1 LIEMSL
7 LQVGIC
13 PKIPQNLQEAAILR
27 RLRSPPTSMSLLFDR
42 LFSSVALSH
51 LFVDILNGQRAVL
64 LAYLSGPL
72 GLTNA
77 TLGLVSTTYVV
88 SAAFIQPFFGHLAD
102 RTGPRW
108 VVAGGVLWMA
118 FFFSLA
124 LITPG
129 SLALA
134 LLVLAS
140 LGSGAF
146 HPAGTMQA
154 TLSGRT
160 LYAGKETTATA
171 FFFVFGQMGHFAGPV
186 LAGPLLE
193 NFGTWGLLCLVLP
206 AIPVGIHAARSLPAT
221 RPALAPATAGPE
233 EGGRRIIRTAL
244 LSFILVAALQSWA
257 QQNMVTFV
265 PKHLSDLG
273 QPASVYGLV
282 AALFMGGSAIGN
294 VLGGSLAD
302 RFGKRRVAAAA
313 LALASGPLYLF
324 PDLGWSAWL
333 YLVVASA
340 GLLTGAVHSIL
351 VVLAQRQV
359 PGGMALASGLILGF
373 MFSSGALGTL
383 FSGFL
388 ADIWGLTL
396 VFHLNGLIAL
406 AAAILAL
413 TLEKT

>member
-1 LIEMSL
+1 
-7 LQVGIC
+7 
-13 PKIPQNLQEAAILR
+13 
-27 RLRSPPTSMSLLFDR
+27 MSLLFDK

-51 LFVDILNGQRAVL
+51 LFVDVLNGQRAVL

-77 TLGLVSTTYVV
+77 ALGLVSTIYVV
-88 SAAFIQPFFGHLAD
+88 SAALIQPVFGHLAD

-118 FFFSLA
+118 VFFSLA
-124 LITPG
+124 LVIPG
-129 SLALA
+129 PFALA
-134 LLVLAS
+134 LLVIAS

-146 HPAGTMQA
+146 HPAGAMQA

-160 LYAGKETTATA
+160 HYAGRETTATA
-171 FFFVFGQMGHFAGPV
+171 YFFVFGQFGHFAGPV

-206 AIPVGIHAARSLPAT
+206 AIPVGINAARRLPDT
-221 RPALAPATAGPE
+221 RIVPVQANPGIERSDRL
-233 EGGRRIIRTAL
+233 ILNMAL
-244 LSFILVAALQSWA
+244 LSFVLVAGLQSWA

-282 AALFMGGSAIGN
+282 AALFMGGSAFGN

-302 RFGKRRVAAAA
+302 RFGKRRVAAGA
-313 LALASGPLYLF
+313 LALASVPLYLF
-324 PDLGWSAWL
+324 PDLGWSFWL
-333 YLVVASA
+333 YLVVPLA
-340 GLLTGAVHSIL
+340 GLLTGSVHSIL
-351 VVLAQRQV
+351 VVLAQRQI

-383 FSGFL
+383 VSGYL
-388 ADIWGLTL
+388 ADLWGLPL

-406 AAAILAL
+406 AAAGLAL
-413 TLEKT
+413 TLEKR

>member
-1 LIEMSL
+1 M
-7 LQVGIC
+7 
-13 PKIPQNLQEAAILR
+13 A
-27 RLRSPPTSMSLLFDR
+27 LLFDK

-51 LFVDILNGQRAVL
+51 LFVDVLNGQRAVL
-64 LAYLSGPL
+64 LTYLSGPL

-77 TLGLVSTTYVV
+77 ALGLVSTIYVV
-88 SAAFIQPFFGHLAD
+88 SAAFIQPVFGHLAD

-118 FFFSLA
+118 AFFSLA
-124 LITPG
+124 LVTPG
-129 SLALA
+129 PLALA

-146 HPAGTMQA
+146 HPAGAMQA
-154 TLSGRT
+154 TLSGRYH
-160 LYAGKETTATA
+160 YAGRETTATA
-171 FFFVFGQMGHFAGPV
+171 YFFVFGQFGHFAGPV

-193 NFGTWGLLCLVLP
+193 RFGTWGLLCLVLP
-206 AIPVGIHAARSLPAT
+206 AIPVGINAARRLPNT
-221 RPALAPATAGPE
+221 RPVIVHAQAEAQG
-233 EGGRRIIRTAL
+233 GGRRILRMAL
-244 LSFILVAALQSWA
+244 LSFMLVAALQSWA

-282 AALFMGGSAIGN
+282 AALFMGGSAVGN

-302 RFGKRRVAAAA
+302 RFGKRRVAASA
-313 LALASGPLYLF
+313 LALASAPLYLF
-324 PDLGWSAWL
+324 PNLGWSFWL
-333 YLVVASA
+333 YLVVPLA

-351 VVLAQRQV
+351 VVLAQRQI

-388 ADIWGLTL
+388 ADLWGLPL

-406 AAAILAL
+406 AAAGLAL
-413 TLEKT
+413 TLERR